1 MQLDSFRLHLS
12 LFYLNT
18 YKSAYPKN
26 FQTPNFY
33 LYFTAKK
40 LLVEGEF
47 KERIIRL
54 VKQGIKYGV
63 VGILNVT
70 IYLLF
75 FELFTRVFNI
85 HYLTSNIIAS
95 VISFLNSLYFNRRW
109 TFKSESSFKRDSV
122 YFSAI
127 FLFCLSVQ
135 SGALYLLV
143 ENLKFDPQLAK
154 YVGIVIFASLNFSLN
169 KFITFRTK
177 PAQA

>member
-1 MQLDSFRLHLS
+1 
-12 LFYLNT
+12 
-18 YKSAYPKN
+18 
-26 FQTPNFY
+26 
-33 LYFTAKK
+33 
-40 LLVEGEF
+40 VEGEF

-54 VKQGIKYGV
+54 FKQSVKYGL

-95 VISFLNSLYFNRRW
+95 VISFLNSLYFNRKW

-122 YFSAI
+122 YFLVI

-135 SGALYLLV
+135 SGALYVLV
-143 ENLKFDPQLAK
+143 ENFKLDPQLAK
-154 YVGIVIFASLNFSLN
+154 YAGIVIFASLNFSLN
-169 KFITFRTK
+169 KFITFRSK
-177 PAQA
+177 PTPAS